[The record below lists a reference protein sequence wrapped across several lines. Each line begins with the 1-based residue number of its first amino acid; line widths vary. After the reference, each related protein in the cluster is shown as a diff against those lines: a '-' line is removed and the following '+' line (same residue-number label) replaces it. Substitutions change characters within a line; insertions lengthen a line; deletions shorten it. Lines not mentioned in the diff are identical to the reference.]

1 MEIIPEE
8 AQSKGHKF
16 GTQHL
21 RNPLPSG
28 HYQPNKLKQIQ
39 SHTRKN
45 TTHKVHMVDGLQASS
60 ICLIQKILME
70 LLYIFSAYHEE
81 QLLTFLECSQ
91 RNGHPQPSTQP
102 GQNLIYYIQIRIRN
116 IQHLRPPIL
125 RTPNQYNPIQEKTLR
140 KKKAKN
146 TPPIVLSSH
155 FSFYFPFKTKI
166 REQPMPEEK
175 KNHKN
180 RNRGDPTPS

>member
-1 MEIIPEE
+1 MGIWKKR
-8 AQSKGHKF
+8 SRKDTKF
-16 GTQHL
+16 GTQRL

-102 GQNLIYYIQIRIRN
+102 GQNLIYYIQIRIKN

-125 RTPNQYNPIQEKTLR
+125 RTPNQYNPIQEETLR

-146 TPPIVLSSH
+146 TPPLLFPLPISLSIS
-155 FSFYFPFKTKI
+155 PFKTKI

-175 KNHKN
+175 K
-180 RNRGDPTPS
+180 P